1 MKLSQLFTK
10 TEKLPPAEEVSAN
23 AQLLERGGFIYKN
36 NSGIYTFL
44 PLGWRVLQN
53 INQIIREEMDAIG
66 GQEMQMPSLINK
78 RYWEASGRWEVD
90 VMYKLQDANKHE
102 YGLGWT
108 HEEVTA
114 EIAKRYLQSYK
125 DMPFSLYQIQTKFRN
140 EARAKSGILRG
151 REFLMKDLYSFH
163 PDEASLNEFYWQ
175 VAEAYHKIFK
185 RCGLEAIITEASGGD
200 FTKEYTHE
208 FQVLSEAGEDEIL
221 YCEKC
226 RYSQNA
232 SISQMAKGGKCPKC
246 EGKINSGKAI
256 EVGNIFR
263 LGTRFSKAFNLNYT
277 DEQGAE
283 HPVVMGSYGIGPS
296 RLVGTIVEVFHD
308 DKGIIW
314 PASVAPFQ
322 VYLISLDGT
331 RVESDKIYKKLLSKK
346 ISVLYDDSE
355 ERSAGAKFAD
365 ADLLGIP
372 VRIVVSTKTLKEDS
386 VEIKR
391 RGADGFELVK
401 IKELE
406 SWLAK

>member
-175 VAEAYHKIFK
+175 VGEAYHKIFK
-185 RCGLEAIITEASGGD
+185 RCGLLAVLPKSIRMSSRFCRNPGRMRFCIVKNVAIHKTPVFPKWPRAASALNVRGKLTLVRQLRSVTS
-200 FTKEYTHE
+200 FAWVPVFLK
-208 FQVLSEAGEDEIL
+208 LSI
-221 YCEKC
+221 
-226 RYSQNA
+226 
-232 SISQMAKGGKCPKC
+232 
-246 EGKINSGKAI
+246 
-256 EVGNIFR
+256 
-263 LGTRFSKAFNLNYT
+263 
-277 DEQGAE
+277 
-283 HPVVMGSYGIGPS
+283 
-296 RLVGTIVEVFHD
+296 
-308 DKGIIW
+308 
-314 PASVAPFQ
+314 
-322 VYLISLDGT
+322 
-331 RVESDKIYKKLLSKK
+331 
-346 ISVLYDDSE
+346 
-355 ERSAGAKFAD
+355 
-365 ADLLGIP
+365 
-372 VRIVVSTKTLKEDS
+372 
-386 VEIKR
+386 
-391 RGADGFELVK
+391 
-401 IKELE
+401 
-406 SWLAK
+406 